1 MGRGRLPGGRAPSV
15 LLDDLAVSQ
24 EERLPTGID
33 ELDRVLGGGL
43 VIGSLVLVGGE
54 PGIGKSTLLLQ
65 ALLTLSAAG
74 IPALLVSARNPRPGQ
89 NACAVVWVPA
99 SRVCASYRRH
109 RSRESRPRSNAT
121 GRRCASSTRCRRCGR
136 RLRPKHPAR

>member
-1 MGRGRLPGGRAPSV
+1 MGARPPTGGRAR
-15 LLDDLAVSQ
+15 LFLDDLAVSQ

-74 IPALLVSARNPRPGQ
+74 IPALLVSGEESPPRSK
-89 NACAVVWVPA
+89 CVRVVWVPA
-99 SRVCASYRRH
+99 SGSAPPAGDTDRK
-109 RSRESRPRSNAT
+109 SRPRSNAT
-121 GRRCASSTRCRRCGR
+121 GRSVRHRLGADAVDAAASE
-136 RLRPKHPAR
+136 HPAR